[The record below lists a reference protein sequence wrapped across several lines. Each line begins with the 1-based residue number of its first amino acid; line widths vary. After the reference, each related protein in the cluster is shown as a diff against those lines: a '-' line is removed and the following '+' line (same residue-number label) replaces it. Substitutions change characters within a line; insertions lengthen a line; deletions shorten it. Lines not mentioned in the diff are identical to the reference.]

1 MGNKTAFKNLDDYFN
16 NDNNKVFVIP
26 NYQRGYKWAVKKKGE
41 SDSAVEKLVKDL
53 LIASANDNK
62 FFFQGVTVV
71 EDGNN
76 IILIDGQQRT
86 TTLYLLLYCLDQ
98 ESIKSINLEYDIR
111 DESKLF
117 IKNLKEEFFDPIA
130 AKGNSQDV
138 FYFKE
143 AIKQINILIEGND
156 NKRLLKFLF
165 DKVTLLYII
174 IDKEKATKTFTMMN
188 GSKATMLQEELIK
201 AEFLR
206 CVSLPK
212 KMQATISTT
221 IDSHL
226 DVLKEAVA
234 QDWETN
240 ALRSR
245 YAREWDKWLYWWNND
260 IVKIYFNT
268 DEILGLLLPYYF
280 KYNANIAD
288 EKDQQL
294 SLSNFKLLIQ
304 GNETTLPK
312 IIFKSLRDLQK
323 SFEDLYNNPRIYNS
337 LKMSLICGNGKQ
349 EKLEICNYF
358 IANKLNLAL
367 LEEYSKLRLIGIS
380 HQSIINKE
388 KYGSDNWSR
397 AEEVLGYLS
406 SKNVYKDYYD
416 LALKQLLRLNVEE
429 DNNLFEF
436 RGRKFDFSIYGTK
449 SLEHIHPKSK
459 VYHLVV
465 DENTGK
471 KYYRN
476 GNDEKT
482 NEDKFD
488 NNWINRN
495 ELQKCTEHAIGNLVL
510 LDKNENSKFS
520 DKPFKDKKLIY
531 FNVHKV
537 FKSRNLLH
545 TISVFSKSSWT
556 KEDIQQNQEDFIT
569 RFKKDYQ
576 IA

>member
-16 NDNNKVFVIP
+16 NDNKVFIIP
-26 NYQRGYKWAVKKKGE
+26 NYQRGYKWAVRKKGE

-53 LIASANDNK
+53 LIASVNDNK

-71 EDGNN
+71 EDENK

-86 TTLYLLLYCLDQ
+86 TTLYLLLYCLDP
-98 ESIKSINLEYDIR
+98 ESIKSINLDYDIR
-111 DESKLF
+111 EESKLF
-117 IKNLKEEFFDPIA
+117 IKNLKEESFDPIA
-130 AKGNSQDV
+130 EKGNSQDV

-143 AIKQINILIEGND
+143 AIKQIQFLIEGID
-156 NKRLLKFLF
+156 NKKLLKFLF

-212 KMQATISTT
+212 KMQAIISTT

-226 DVLKEAVA
+226 DVLKEAIA
-234 QDWETN
+234 HDWETN

-245 YAREWDKWLYWWNND
+245 YAREWDKWLYWWNNET
-260 IVKIYFNT
+260 VKTYFNSS
-268 DEILGLLLPYYF
+268 EILGLLLPYYF
-280 KYNANIAD
+280 KYIANIAD

-294 SLSNFKLLIQ
+294 SLSNFKILIQ
-304 GNETTLPK
+304 DNETILPK
-312 IIFKSLRDLQK
+312 SIFKSLRDLQK

-349 EKLEICNYF
+349 ERLEICNYF
-358 IANKLNLAL
+358 ILNKLNLLL
-367 LEEYSKLRLIGIS
+367 LEDYSKLRLIGIS
-380 HQSIINKE
+380 HQGIINKE
-388 KYGSDNWSR
+388 IYSADNWSR

-406 SKNVYKDYYD
+406 SKNVYSDYYD

-429 DNNLFEF
+429 DNKLFECK
-436 RGRKFDFSIYGTK
+436 GRKFDFSIYGAK

-459 VYHLVV
+459 VYHLVN
-465 DENTGK
+465 DENTGE

-476 GNDEKT
+476 GNNDIT
-482 NEDKFD
+482 SQDKFD

-495 ELQKCTEHAIGNLVL
+495 DLQECTEHAIGNLLL
-510 LDKNENSKFS
+510 LDKDENSKFS
-520 DKPFKDKKLIY
+520 DKPFHDKKLIY
-531 FNVHKV
+531 FNVDEI
-537 FKSRNLLH
+537 FESRNLLH

-556 KEDIQQNQEDFIT
+556 KEDIQQNQKEFIS
-569 RFKKDYQ
+569 RFKKDYK